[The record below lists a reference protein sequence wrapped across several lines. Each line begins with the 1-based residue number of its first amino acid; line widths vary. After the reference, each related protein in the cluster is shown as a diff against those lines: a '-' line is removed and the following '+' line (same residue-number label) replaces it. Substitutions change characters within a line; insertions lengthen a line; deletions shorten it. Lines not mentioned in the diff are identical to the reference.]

1 MLNQT
6 DVINRETLDGTLACD
21 LLRKQ
26 FVVLYPV
33 EAWKSNGFFDDTDL
47 MDINC
52 HWLQFKPARPAAHFM
67 LAVIYTVV
75 FVIGLVSNIVI
86 VYILLSSRKLL
97 TPANILLVNLAFSDL
112 LIILMIPIF
121 IYNSFLQGPA
131 IGGFGCKAYGFLSGF
146 SGTSTI
152 LTLAAVAVDRYLVI
166 SRPLEL
172 GKKPT
177 RSWSY
182 VTIGLIWF
190 YSATFASLPFLGA
203 GKYVPEGYL
212 TSCSFDYLSDD
223 IGTRIFILIFF
234 IAAWVCPLAAII
246 FCYAAIIRAVYYV
259 RQNVTRGAS
268 DLGVEKQRHRRSP
281 SPIGNSTTPT
291 AREKKIDNQLR
302 GINQPNVEVAIAK
315 IVAGLVVSWIIA
327 WTPYSLIALLG
338 ISGQSHLLTPFSSM
352 LPALFAKTAACVDPF
367 IYSLNHPKIRQEII
381 YRMYNCFLQSA
392 GRRGVSFN
400 SDIPEWKM
408 SGSARATRQQFYHS
422 NLHHGRIA
430 GQLSSSRRLNR
441 GQQVG
446 LSSDIVKG
454 DCSINGKDNKN
465 NISSELSSEGNRSSN
480 IEGLESADIITD
492 MIDCNQDWHFGR
504 LRRLLSGTDETNCTS
519 QIEVST
525 SLVHIHST
533 TSNHLVCATSSSM
546 STQL

>member
-1 MLNQT
+1 MFSE
-6 DVINRETLDGTLACD
+6 R
-21 LLRKQ
+21 
-26 FVVLYPV
+26 
-33 EAWKSNGFFDDTDL
+33 
-47 MDINC
+47 
-52 HWLQFKPARPAAHFM
+52 
-67 LAVIYTVV
+67 
-75 FVIGLVSNIVI
+75 
-86 VYILLSSRKLL
+86 SRKLL

-112 LIILMIPIF
+112 IIISMIPIF

-223 IGTRIFILIFF
+223 TGTRVFILIFF
-234 IAAWVCPLAAII
+234 IAAWVCPLTAII
-246 FCYAAIIRAVYYV
+246 FCYAAIIRAVYHV

-268 DLGVEKQRHRRSP
+268 DLGVEKQRHRQSL
-281 SPIGNSTTPT
+281 SPITNSTT
-291 AREKKIDNQLR
+291 AIVREKKIANQLGGTHMPSR
-302 GINQPNVEVAIAK
+302 KLFDKVWRKICTVGISILCSTHLFFFLSNLWKCIQLPFFCVIYVTGINQPNVEVAIAK
-315 IVAGLVVSWIIA
+315 IVAGLVISWIIA

-381 YRMYNCFLQSA
+381 YRIYNCFLQSA
-392 GRRGVSFN
+392 GRRGASFN

-430 GQLSSSRRLNR
+430 GPLSSSRRTTR
-441 GQQVG
+441 GLQVG
-446 LSSDIVKG
+446 LSSDAVRG
-454 DCSINGKDNKN
+454 DYSINGKDNKN
-465 NISSELSSEGNRSSN
+465 NITSELSSEENRSSN
-480 IEGLESADIITD
+480 IEVLESADIITD

-504 LRRLLSGTDETNCTS
+504 LRRLLSGTDETSCTS
-519 QIEVST
+519 QNGVPT

-533 TSNHLVCATSSSM
+533 TNHHLVCATSSSM